1 MTFLL
6 RRIPGTSRSALLYG
20 ISLLI
25 SDLHHLRKHLVAT
38 QRLALR
44 WKWAYRWLSFVRLS
58 SPKKKKSSLMLQ
70 QGIVLIFHHS
80 IIQVTIQLLHFT
92 PNVLAGHT
100 CLANAMWCM
109 KNDNDNLKATTR
121 FKSPRMSW
129 KWIHSHFLS
138 SEAQTAKSLKKSLRK
153 LCRPDISK
161 TKMWPRHGLD

>member
-58 SPKKKKSSLMLQ
+58 SPKKKSSLMLQ
-70 QGIVLIFHHS
+70 QGICVDFPSFNHPSHHS
-80 IIQVTIQLLHFT
+80 APSLHPKCTCRPYVSGECDVVCEEWQWQSQSNDKIQESQ
-92 PNVLAGHT
+92 NV
-100 CLANAMWCM
+100 
-109 KNDNDNLKATTR
+109 
-121 FKSPRMSW
+121 
-129 KWIHSHFLS
+129 HSHFLS

-153 LCRPDISK
+153 LCRSDIFEK
-161 TKMWPRHGLD
+161 KMWPRHGLD